1 MPLFPEKKSNGGEST
16 FVQTTP
22 EIFSCSINND
32 FKQFWQLNN
41 DFKSTSERFRA
52 AISVIF

>member
-22 EIFSCSINND
+22 EIFSCSNNND
-32 FKQFWQLNN
+32 FKQFWQLN